1 MIVIDLLCK
10 VENMNNDIKKEASA
24 FIGNILDE
32 KIKTTIKPELIPSE
46 LKIRQQWLLFKVALV
61 DGKLKKYPFTVR
73 NRSEGWNLAKNQSS
87 FEIAYRTFINNSN
100 YAGIG
105 FAITEDDPYICIDF
119 DHVYN
124 PTTEEWNQQAL
135 EEIKKF
141 NSYTEF
147 SPSGTGV
154 HVFVI
159 GKMKKAGRRK
169 EQTDGTGRE
178 VYAGRHY
185 MTVTG
190 NHLPGT
196 PLEINEAQEIIDE
209 LYDKWFPEKMEVSA
223 KRKASVNDF
232 KIFDIPKS
240 LTNDLNNPL
249 KGLRPTKGQIIEYC
263 MNAPNGFGEKFNKI
277 FNGDISK
284 YNSKSEA
291 DMALA
296 GMIAFHTSDYRII
309 EEIIHESALWDK
321 KWERDD
327 YCQRTIMTAIR
338 NRRG

>member
-1 MIVIDLLCK
+1 
-10 VENMNNDIKKEASA
+10 MNKDIKNETDT
-24 FIGNILDE
+24 FISNSIDV
-32 KIKTTIKPELIPSE
+32 KMRTAIKPESIPLE
-46 LKIRQQWLLFKVALV
+46 LKSSDQWLLFKLALV
-61 DGKLKKYPFTVR
+61 DGKLKKYPFTIR
-73 NRSEGWNLAKNQSS
+73 NRMESWNLAENQSS
-87 FEIAYRTFINNSN
+87 FEIAYRTFTNNPDYS
-100 YAGIG
+100 GIG
-105 FAITEDDPYICIDF
+105 YAITESDPFTCIDF
-119 DHVYN
+119 DKVYN
-124 PTTEEWNQQAL
+124 PIMEEWNQQAL

-178 VYAGRHY
+178 MYSDLHY

-232 KIFDIPKS
+232 KRFEIPKS
-240 LTNDLNNPL
+240 LTNDPNNPL
-249 KGLRPTKGQIIEYC
+249 KGLRPTKGQVIEYC
-263 MNAPNGFGEKFNKI
+263 MSAPNGFGDKFVRL
-277 FNGDISK
+277 FNGDISG
-284 YNSKSEA
+284 YGSESDA

-296 GMIAFHTSDYRII
+296 GIIAFHTSDYRII
-309 EEIIHESALWDK
+309 EEIIHESKLWDK

-338 NRRG
+338 NRGGI